1 MDITRIPEPITLTAA
16 VAMFQE
22 SKKSLEIC
30 SMICRMA
37 LKEQDTTQMQ
47 EHIDMLRD
55 KFLEDIPPGYDTITR
70 REAITLAEGVIGIGG
85 ILSIYEEL
93 EDTIYTTVEAVVDGT
108 RAAIENFGNFVA
120 DNE

>member
-55 KFLEDIPPGYDTITR
+55 KFLEDIPPGYDSITR
-70 REAITLAEGVIGIGG
+70 REALMLAEGVIGIGG
-85 ILSIYEEL
+85 ILTIYEEL

>member
-1 MDITRIPEPITLTAA
+1 MDITRLPEPITLTAA

-55 KFLEDIPPGYDTITR
+55 KFLEDIPPGYDSITR
-70 REAITLAEGVIGIGG
+70 KEALTLAEGVLGIGG
-85 ILSIYEEL
+85 ILTIYEEL

>member
-30 SMICRMA
+30 AMICRMA

-70 REAITLAEGVIGIGG
+70 REALTLAQGVIGIGG
-85 ILSIYEEL
+85 ILTIYEEL

-120 DNE
+120 NNE

>member
-22 SKKSLEIC
+22 SKKSLEMC
-30 SMICRMA
+30 SMICQMA

-47 EHIDMLRD
+47 EHVNTLRD
-55 KFLEDIPPGYDTITR
+55 KFLKDIPPGYDSITR
-70 REAITLAEGVIGIGG
+70 REALMLAEGVIGIGG
-85 ILSIYEEL
+85 ILTIYEEL